1 MSEYSFLVGIGMV
14 FMLGTMSP
22 GPSFILVATTAV
34 SKSKMQGFGVTLGLA
49 IGAAIFALLA
59 IYGLYA
65 ILQAVPSMYV
75 ALRALG
81 GAYLLYLAYKM
92 WKRAAEP
99 MKLIAPEEANT
110 TNFLKA
116 VLLGLTTQLS
126 NPKTAIIIGSIFAA
140 LLPKETPA
148 YSEAL
153 LCLLAFTGDIV
164 WYSLVVLLLSTKRAQ
179 HAYLRFKRHI
189 DRLAGGLLGLL
200 GVKLIID

>member
-1 MSEYSFLVGIGMV
+1 MGEYSFLISIGIV

-59 IYGLYA
+59 IFGLYA

-75 ALRALG
+75 ALKALG

-92 WKRAAEP
+92 WKHASEP
-99 MKLIAPEEANT
+99 MKVVAPEETNT
-110 TNFLKA
+110 KNFLKA

-140 LLPKETPA
+140 LLPNEIPV
-148 YSEAL
+148 YGEAL
-153 LCLLAFTGDIV
+153 LCLLAFTGDIA

-179 HAYLRFKRHI
+179 HTYLRFKQHI

-200 GVKLIID
+200 GIKLVID

>member
-1 MSEYSFLVGIGMV
+1 MGEYSFLISIGIV

-59 IYGLYA
+59 IFGLYA

-75 ALRALG
+75 ALKALG

-92 WKRAAEP
+92 WKHASEP
-99 MKLIAPEEANT
+99 MKVVAPEEANT
-110 TNFLKA
+110 KNFLKA

-140 LLPKETPA
+140 LLPNEIPV
-148 YSEAL
+148 YGEAL
-153 LCLLAFTGDIV
+153 LCLLAFTGDV
-164 WYSLVVLLLSTKRAQ
+164 AWYSLVVLLLSTKRAQ
-179 HAYLRFKRHI
+179 YTYLRFKQHI

-200 GVKLIID
+200 GIKLVID